1 MASISTDPNGNRRI
15 FFKLP
20 NGKRDKIHLGD
31 VSLKWAES
39 FKGRLKSILEDK
51 ALNRRHDDDLLS
63 WIRNI
68 DDTLHKKLA
77 AKGLVSPRD
86 KPELSTLGPFIDGY
100 IALRSDIKPG
110 TKVNLIRCRREI
122 VDYFGENKPLAD
134 VTEGDADEFRLALR
148 KRLAENTTRRI
159 CGRARQFFHAA
170 IKRRLITANPFAS
183 MKAISVMANKS
194 REYFIN
200 RADAEKVLASCPDSQ
215 WRLLFALSRFGG
227 LRCPSEHLALRWS
240 DIHWDIGR
248 MTIHSSKTE
257 HHEGKAERIIPIFP
271 EVLPYLQAVQDEAN
285 PGIDCAFSDPVI
297 TRYREQ
303 NSNLR
308 TQLNRIIGRAGLT
321 PWPKLFQNLRS
332 TRQTELAEIFPAHVV
347 CYFMGNSEAVAKKH
361 YLQVTDEHYQKAAH
375 ITAQTGA
382 NRPGLEETEATEKSK
397 KCYTVSNSPQWS
409 DQTMTPTGLEP
420 VLPA

>member
-1 MASISTDPNGNRRI
+1 MASISTDNAGNRRI

-20 NGKRDKIHLGD
+20 SGKRDKIHLGD

-39 FKGRLKSILEDK
+39 FKGRLKAILEDK

-77 AKGLVSPRD
+77 AKGLVPPRG
-86 KPELSTLGPFIDGY
+86 KPEQSTLGAFIDGY

-110 TKVNLIRCRREI
+110 TKVNLTRSRREI

-183 MKAISVMANKS
+183 MKGISVMANKS
-194 REYFIN
+194 REYFVS
-200 RADAEKVLASCPDSQ
+200 RADAEKVLASCPDAQ

-227 LRCPSEHLALRWS
+227 LRCPSEHLELRWG
-240 DIHWDIGR
+240 DINWELKR
-248 MTIHSSKTE
+248 MTIHSPKTE
-257 HHEGKAERIIPIFP
+257 HHEGKAERIIPVFP
-271 EVLPYLQAVQDEAN
+271 EVLTYLEEAFEEAA
-285 PGIDCAFSDPVI
+285 PGTEFVI
-297 TRYREQ
+297 TRYRDR

-308 TQLNRIIGRAGLT
+308 TQLNRILQQAGLA

-332 TRQTELAEIFPAHVV
+332 TRQTELAELFPAHVV

-361 YLQVTDEHYQKAAH
+361 YLQVTDEHYQKAAQ

-382 NRPGLEETEATEKSK
+382 NRPGPKQTEAPEKSE

-409 DQTMTPTGLEP
+409 DHAMTPTGLEP